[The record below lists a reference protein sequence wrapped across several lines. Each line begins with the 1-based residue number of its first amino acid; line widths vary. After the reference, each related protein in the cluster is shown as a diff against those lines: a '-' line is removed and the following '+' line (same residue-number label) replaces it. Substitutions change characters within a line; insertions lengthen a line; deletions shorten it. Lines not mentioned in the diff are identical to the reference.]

1 MPVDAEDVALFN
13 AATVV
18 TVRNG
23 HKAVVKCSHSNTRP
37 ASKTLYSANSVV
49 QFSTIL
55 IYSLAYYITIA

>member
-23 HKAVVKCSHSNTRP
+23 HKAVVKCSHDPIPIPDQLVKHS
-37 ASKTLYSANSVV
+37 TL
-49 QFSTIL
+49 QTQ
-55 IYSLAYYITIA
+55 